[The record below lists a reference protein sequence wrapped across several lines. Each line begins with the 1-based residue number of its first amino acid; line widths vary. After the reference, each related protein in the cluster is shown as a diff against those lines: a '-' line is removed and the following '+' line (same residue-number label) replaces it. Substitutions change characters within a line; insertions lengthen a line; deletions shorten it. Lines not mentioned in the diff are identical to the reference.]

1 MDIIL
6 LTFFQSAIIPF
17 VIIVSMNVQTF
28 MIIRRRQRLS
38 PRLQN
43 RRSQLLNDQA
53 ARQSYVLLAI
63 LVVYGICHIP
73 SFVLGIPKM
82 NIFCIIKPK

>member
-1 MDIIL
+1 
-6 LTFFQSAIIPF
+6 
-17 VIIVSMNVQTF
+17 MNVQTF

-73 SFVLGIPKM
+73 SFVLGILRM
-82 NIFCIIKPK
+82 NICCMMKPKCNYQVI